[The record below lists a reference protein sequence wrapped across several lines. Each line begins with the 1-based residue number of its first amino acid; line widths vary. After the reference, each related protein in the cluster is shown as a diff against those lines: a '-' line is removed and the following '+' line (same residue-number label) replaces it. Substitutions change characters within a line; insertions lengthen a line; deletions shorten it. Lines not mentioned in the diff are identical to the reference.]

1 MPLEATLQYVLL
13 AIALVVSLGALYG
26 TTGCSIARIRRLRAH
41 IQKQTGEKAR
51 LEQLK
56 QQVDN
61 FEKQKAVLQQ
71 RISVIEELQRN
82 RTGGQELL
90 EALANTVSRTDTLWL
105 TSLDRKGDGL
115 TINGSA
121 GSINAVANYITQLK
135 RSGYFQT
142 VEIKESHQD
151 DSNKAVQIFVFSLT
165 AQFGLPQ
172 SAGAAPAR
180 YWHCRAGRQFAT
192 GGPASGEYLG
202 GAMAISFREYP
213 WYLQALIFFALALVI
228 FGVGEYVPMSP
239 VAAMRNYPGRESRPR
254 IPI

>member
-1 MPLEATLQYVLL
+1 MIRINLLGRARPKAARTTVPVEATMQWVLL
-13 AIALVVSLGALYG
+13 GLALAVSLGGLWLHYG
-26 TTGCSIARIRRLRAH
+26 LLDSENRQVVAR
-41 IQKQTGEKAR
+41 IQKQMSEKAR

-71 RISVIEELQRN
+71 RINVIEALQRN

-90 EALANTVSRTDTLWL
+90 EAIANTVSRTDTLWL
-105 TSLDRKGDGL
+105 TSVDRKGDSL

-135 RSGYFQT
+135 RSGYFQS

-151 DSNKAVQIFVFSLT
+151 SSNKTVEIFNFVLT

-172 SAGAAPAR
+172 PVNATPPAAGAQPA
-180 YWHCRAGRQFAT
+180 AGRK
-192 GGPASGEYLG
+192 
-202 GAMAISFREYP
+202 
-213 WYLQALIFFALALVI
+213 
-228 FGVGEYVPMSP
+228 VGSL
-239 VAAMRNYPGRESRPR
+239 
-254 IPI
+254 